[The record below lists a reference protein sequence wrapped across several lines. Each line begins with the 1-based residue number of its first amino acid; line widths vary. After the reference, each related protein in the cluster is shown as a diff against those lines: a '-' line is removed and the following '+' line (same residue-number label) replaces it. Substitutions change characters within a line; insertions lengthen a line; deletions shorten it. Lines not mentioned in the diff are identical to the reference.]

1 MHIRHVRIE
10 NIRRFGEGPLAVDLA
25 LPPRGWIVIAGRNGA
40 GKTTLLQVIALA
52 MSRTFPEGY
61 ADTMSSMLRQG
72 ATHASSRVTIVPS
85 GEDELLSDV
94 KVFSTKT
101 PSEDL
106 VVGDGWRPVHR
117 WMEHSREGDQ
127 NRAFAGPWHTNPKG
141 WFAVGYGAHRRLL
154 GQASAL
160 DDWASGTARESA
172 FLTLFRD
179 DAALVHPV
187 RWLMDLNH
195 RSLDDN
201 APAAERKSAKAI
213 VTGVVALLNDGLL
226 GDVEVLGVDSY
237 GLSVRQDGQKLSIR
251 NLGAGAQTIAAL
263 VIDMLRHMHARFG
276 TLRFVE
282 HDRHTVIEHTGVV
295 LIDEADAHFHV
306 AWQQRIGPWFTEHFP
321 NLQFIVTTHSPF
333 LCQSAVEGG
342 LILLP
347 APGSSQ
353 SPRVADDDLYRRV
366 VNGSIDDALLSEL
379 FGLEHTWSPDAERRR
394 ERLAALEAKVLT
406 GKASRAEKAEYKRL
420 LEEVPQTLSDE
431 VERATKQL
439 DVDRKAVRER

>member
-1 MHIRHVRIE
+1 MHIRHVKIE
-10 NIRRFGEGPLAVDLA
+10 NIRRFGEGPLAVDLT
-25 LPPRGWIVIAGRNGA
+25 LPPRGWVVIAGRNGA

-52 MSRTFPEGY
+52 LSGTFPHEY
-61 ADTMSSMLRQG
+61 ADTMFSVLRQG
-72 ATHASSRVTIVPS
+72 AALASSRVAIVPS
-85 GEDELLSDV
+85 DDDALQADV

-101 PSEDL
+101 TSEEL
-106 VVGDGWRPVHR
+106 VVGDGWRPFHGA
-117 WMEHSREGDQ
+117 MEHSREGDQ
-127 NRAFAGPWHTNPKG
+127 NRAFAGPWHANPRG

-160 DDWASGTARESA
+160 DDWATGTTRESA

-179 DAALVHPV
+179 DASLVHPV

-201 APAAERKSAKAI
+201 APVAERRSAKAI
-213 VTGVVALLNDGLL
+213 VTGVVGLLNDALL
-226 GDVEVLGVDSY
+226 GDCEVLGVDSY
-237 GLSVRQDGQKLSIR
+237 GLSVRQAGQKLSIR
-251 NLGAGAQTIAAL
+251 NLGAGAQSIAAL

-276 TLRFVE
+276 ALRFT
-282 HDRHTVIEHTGVV
+282 DRDGHPIIEHSGVV

-306 AWQQRIGPWFTEHFP
+306 AWQQRIGPWFTTHFP

-333 LCQSAVEGG
+333 VCQSAVEGG

-347 APGSSQ
+347 PPGS
-353 SPRVADDDLYRRV
+353 PEPARVAGDDLYRRV

-394 ERLAALEAKVLT
+394 ERLATLEARVLT

-431 VERATKQL
+431 VERASKRL
-439 DVDRKAVRER
+439 DASRKAARGR